1 MPDKDDDVVNV
12 DLDPEDA
19 LVILLETDLRDAP
32 EDPQNPSPVIP
43 RPHPAPVEED
53 RT

>member
-19 LVILLETDLRDAP
+19 LRLLLVTDLREQESSDDADKPVQPPIKAHP
-32 EDPQNPSPVIP
+32 E
-43 RPHPAPVEED
+43 
-53 RT
+53 